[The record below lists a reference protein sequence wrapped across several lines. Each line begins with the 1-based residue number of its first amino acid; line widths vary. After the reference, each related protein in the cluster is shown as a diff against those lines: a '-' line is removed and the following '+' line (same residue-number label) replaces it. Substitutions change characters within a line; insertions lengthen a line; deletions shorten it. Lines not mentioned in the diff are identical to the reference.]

1 MLGIHVNN
9 LCNFL
14 LGFWIEIKKMWPNIQ
29 DNKRQYVSGYKQ
41 QKMHL
46 SVFPFWLLIKALILW
61 LDLQGQNT
69 HAEQLSLS

>member
-1 MLGIHVNN
+1 M
-9 LCNFL
+9 
-14 LGFWIEIKKMWPNIQ
+14 Q

-46 SVFPFWLLIKALILW
+46 SVFPFWLLIKALILR

>member
-1 MLGIHVNN
+1 M
-9 LCNFL
+9 
-14 LGFWIEIKKMWPNIQ
+14 Q

-46 SVFPFWLLIKALILW
+46 SVFPFWLLIKALILR

-69 HAEQLSLS
+69 HAEQLSLSQFDGWQGKSSVTQSLL